1 MRTAVVWFR
10 RDLRVHD
17 HPALATAAREYER
30 VVPLFVFDPA
40 LLHGR
45 FASDARST
53 FMLGCLGE
61 LDEELRQRGGKLVT
75 RVGDP
80 TQRVTALASQVR
92 AEAVLWS
99 KDVSPYAER
108 RDHAVTLA
116 LRSAGIE
123 ARPQEGN
130 YVLDPA
136 GMATNS
142 GTPYRVFSPFFRAW
156 QQRGR
161 RQLESAPAALV
172 LPDSLDAGELPRSAA
187 SLGLGSDAGE
197 VANPVVNP
205 GERAA
210 RDATTRWLADHLPEY
225 AARHNDVAE
234 QGTSCLSPYLRWGCL
249 SAAEIEHRARQHG
262 GSGADAWIRQLAWR
276 DFYAHVLLN
285 WPDNLRVEFQEKM
298 RALEREQPEQHLPN
312 WRRGETGYPIVDAGM
327 RQLAQTGWMH
337 NRVRLIV

>member
-1 MRTAVVWFR
+1 
-10 RDLRVHD
+10 
-17 HPALATAAREYER
+17 
-30 VVPLFVFDPA
+30 
-40 LLHGR
+40 
-45 FASDARST
+45 
-53 FMLGCLGE
+53 
-61 LDEELRQRGGKLVT
+61 
-75 RVGDP
+75 
-80 TQRVTALASQVR
+80 
-92 AEAVLWS
+92 
-99 KDVSPYAER
+99 
-108 RDHAVTLA
+108 
-116 LRSAGIE
+116 
-123 ARPQEGN
+123 
-130 YVLDPA
+130 
-136 GMATNS
+136 
-142 GTPYRVFSPFFRAW
+142 W

-187 SLGLGSDAGE
+187 SLGFGSDAGE

-210 RDATTRWLADHLPEY
+210 RDAMTRWLADHLPEY
-225 AARHNDVAE
+225 AAHHNDVAE
-234 QGTSCLSPYLRWGCL
+234 QGTSCLSPHLRWGCL
-249 SAAEIEHRARQHG
+249 SAAELEHSARQHG

-337 NRVRLIV
+337 NRVRLIVASFLTKDLHIDWREGERWFELMLLDGEPAQNNGNWQWIASVGTDPAPPFRRIYNPTLQARSFDPEGLYIRSWVPELANVPPEKLAEPWTMTSSEQRAAGCTIGREYPAPIVDHAVERKRALSLYAAAAT